1 MNEATQDL
9 LTRPLHLDDIFEA
22 AKALEGVVVRT
33 PLLEN
38 LDINKHLSGHLLI
51 KAECMQ
57 RTGAFKIRSAY
68 NRMRQMSDPELK
80 RGAITYSSGN
90 HAQGLALAAQ
100 LLGSS
105 SLIVMPEDTPLQ
117 KIQRTKA
124 LGANVVTYNR
134 DTESSDDVVA
144 RLRAE
149 TGRIGVPPSGDVR
162 THAGAGT
169 AALEILHR
177 SQDLGASLDAVLIPC
192 GGGGLTAAAA
202 FVMNECSPD
211 TQVYAVESELFD
223 DTRRS
228 LSAGKRVSNPVGQR
242 TICDAIMT
250 PTPNQATFKI
260 NQQLLADGLKV
271 SDDEVCDA
279 MLFAYEHY
287 KLVIE
292 PWAAV
297 GLAAVL
303 SNKIDIKDKTIAVCV
318 TGGNIAP
325 NRFMELLNIAIQRRG
340 ETTLYAN

>member
-1 MNEATQDL
+1 MTEATQDL
-9 LTRPLHLDDIFEA
+9 QTVPLHLDDITDA

-38 LDINKHLSGHLLI
+38 FDINNQLSGRLLI

-57 RTGAFKIRSAY
+57 RTGAFKIRGAY
-68 NRMRQMSDPELK
+68 NRMRQMSDTELE

-105 SLIVMPEDTPLQ
+105 SLIVMPEDTPPQ
-117 KIQRTKA
+117 KIQKTKA
-124 LGANVVTYNR
+124 LGAKVVTYNR

-169 AALEILHR
+169 AALEIHQQ
-177 SQDLGASLDAVLIPC
+177 SQELSASLDAVLIPC

-202 FVMNECSPD
+202 FVMNKCSPD
-211 TQVYAVESELFD
+211 TKVYAVEPELFD

-228 LSAGKRVSNPVGQR
+228 LNAGKRVANPIGQR

-250 PTPNQATFKI
+250 PTPNQETFKI
-260 NQQLLADGLKV
+260 NQQLLAGGLTV

-287 KLVIE
+287 KLVVE
-292 PWAAV
+292 PGAAV
-297 GLAAVL
+297 GIAAVL
-303 SNKIDIKDKTIAVCV
+303 SKKIDITGKTIAVCA

-325 NRFMELLNIAIQRRG
+325 NRFCELLNIAIQRRG
-340 ETTLYAN
+340 ENT

>member
-9 LTRPLHLDDIFEA
+9 LTRPLHLDDISEA

-38 LDINKHLSGHLLI
+38 LDINKQLSGRLLI

-57 RTGAFKIRSAY
+57 RTGAFKIRGAY
-68 NRMRQMSDPELK
+68 NRMRQMSNSELK

-105 SLIVMPEDTPLQ
+105 SLIVMPEDTPPQ
-117 KIQRTKA
+117 KVQRTKA
-124 LGANVVTYNR
+124 LGADVVAYDR

-144 RLRAE
+144 RLRDE

-162 THAGAGT
+162 THARAGT
-169 AALEILHR
+169 AALEILHQ
-177 SQDLGASLDAVLIPC
+177 SQDLGASLDALLIPC
-192 GGGGLTAAAA
+192 GGGRLAAAAA

-211 TQVYAVESELFD
+211 TRVYAVEPKLFD

-250 PTPNQATFKI
+250 PTPNQETFKI
-260 NQQLLADGLKV
+260 NQQLLAG
-271 SDDEVCDA
+271 
-279 MLFAYEHY
+279 
-287 KLVIE
+287 
-292 PWAAV
+292 
-297 GLAAVL
+297 
-303 SNKIDIKDKTIAVCV
+303 
-318 TGGNIAP
+318 
-325 NRFMELLNIAIQRRG
+325 
-340 ETTLYAN
+340 